1 MAKRRHSPVSRLLG
15 NLSDDAK
22 GFIDDLTTRA
32 GEAEGHAR
40 DAVGHAVDGD
50 GSEEDADRREV
61 EELST
66 ALAEL
71 TRKVNR
77 LAEGQGEP
85 GSPSGHGKAGG

>member
-22 GFIDDLTTRA
+22 GFVDDLTARA
-32 GEAEGHAR
+32 REAEGHAR
-40 DAVGHAVDGD
+40 DAVRHAVDGD

-61 EELST
+61 EELSA

-71 TRKVNR
+71 TKKVNR
-77 LAEGQGEP
+77 LADGQGEP
-85 GSPSGHGKAGG
+85 GGASAHGEAGG